1 MTPQIQPRVFSL
13 DKPPLEGGKIISD
26 AQFGMVTELTA
37 NEEFVVSS
45 LAGNEVTL
53 SAWVNRKSEV
63 TNICLNIEGGWKI
76 NESGLVSVDDVETD
90 ETIATSQ
97 WYQFTTVRNPESAAL
112 YINGRFIQSVTKD
125 YGALTGD
132 LSYTSNAGGACLA
145 QQHVYDSVLDSTTI
159 ANLYCNGKHLNPLSQ
174 NTPDAGKDLEQPQSN
189 PRLGKNVRLKHVDLL
204 VDINNRLSRMDRE
217 ADNRSK
223 ALDDELNRLKSGIPL
238 SGLAYS
244 EKGMVCNTNGSS
256 FEIRLKNIGEKA
268 LTFGS
273 EGIISIKI
281 PYGDKNTDL
290 ADSASKCGICSSSV
304 GEKLASIKVN
314 GNYVH
319 QYNVKEVTVSPEE
332 VISFKFGTV
341 TPNHLPSLVSIL
353 IEVAGIGNYQTQ
365 TFQVLLEKV
374 TRDISS
380 FVGGSNIGIGTSSPN
395 SKLEVNGDIRADK
408 LYDRNNA
415 GYFVDPAS
423 TSILNDVRAT
433 RYYDKDSTSYYVE
446 PASTSMMNNI
456 FANRYY
462 DKANTSYY
470 VDPAST
476 SILNEVRAQR
486 YYDQGNTNY
495 YIDPGS
501 TSNVND
507 LTAQG
512 YFRGNGRYI
521 TSLNASNISSGT
533 ISRYRLPKIELSWGS
548 VRTTGYINSW
558 DNAMNYSLGA
568 GNVMVGL
575 ESYHDNNME
584 DRRWKI
590 KYRSLSIVVR

>member
-1 MTPQIQPRVFSL
+1 MENNLLLLRGNIMTPQIQPRVFSL

-53 SAWVNRKSEV
+53 SVWVNRKSED
-63 TNICLNIEGGWKI
+63 TNICLNIVGGWKI

-97 WYQFTTVRNPESAAL
+97 WYQFTTVRSPESVRL

-125 YGALTGD
+125 YGVLTGD
-132 LSYTSNAGGACLA
+132 LSYTSNVGGACLS
-145 QQHVYDSVLDSTTI
+145 QQHVYDSALDSTTI
-159 ANLYCNGKHLNPLSQ
+159 ANLYSNGKHLNPLSQ

-238 SGLAYS
+238 FALAYS
-244 EKGMVCNTNGSS
+244 EKGMVCNTNGSA

-341 TPNHLPSLVSIL
+341 TPNQLPSLVSIL
-353 IEVAGIGNYQTQ
+353 IEVAGIENYQTQ

-395 SKLEVNGDIRADK
+395 SKLEVTGDIKSLGKIEASRNIESAGDVLDK
-408 LYDRNNA
+408 TGYVMPSGGIIMWSGATNGIPAGWRLCNGSYNTPDLRDRFIMGA
-415 GYFVDPAS
+415 GGSYSPGKYGEPDRHRHYVTIPSRSGWTDS
-423 TSILNDVRAT
+423 RGNHDHSLNSSWYKRNFDSGRYSGIDVSGDSPTWWT
-433 RYYDKDSTSYYVE
+433 RYNGSHKHHISFS
-446 PASTSMMNNI
+446 S
-456 FANRYY
+456 
-462 DKANTSYY
+462 
-470 VDPAST
+470 
-476 SILNEVRAQR
+476 
-486 YYDQGNTNY
+486 QGTY
-495 YIDPGS
+495 
-501 TSNVND
+501 
-507 LTAQG
+507 
-512 YFRGNGRYI
+512 
-521 TSLNASNISSGT
+521 
-533 ISRYRLPKIELSWGS
+533 
-548 VRTTGYINSW
+548 TGYSSDLNRPKWYALCFI
-558 DNAMNYSLGA
+558 MK
-568 GNVMVGL
+568 M
-575 ESYHDNNME
+575 
-584 DRRWKI
+584 
-590 KYRSLSIVVR
+590 